1 MSLQPIVAATCMACT
16 IPFNNSSSPY
26 EKEEEIESNQDKMY
40 KKENNVYVVHA
51 TNTESISPRVLN
63 YTNHSYYDP
72 PPPSNRYYMKVSMK
86 NRKNHNI
93 HQPGRTNC
101 TQRYQK

>member
-1 MSLQPIVAATCMACT
+1 MSIQPIIATTCMACT
-16 IPFNNSSSPY
+16 IPFNNSTSSY
-26 EKEEEIESNQDKMY
+26 EIKSNQDNTRMY

-51 TNTESISPRVLN
+51 TNTESISPRTLY
-63 YTNHSYYDP
+63 YTNPAYYGA
-72 PPPSNRYYMKVSMK
+72 PPSNRHYMKVSMK